1 MTPLKLTS
9 EEMRRLGYRVID
21 EIVAHWAEVESKPV
35 MRLESRTNLEA
46 KLREPLPEEPT
57 PVDSLLEQ
65 LQRDVWSNIGNV
77 IHPRFF
83 AFIPSPSNFV
93 SVLADALVSAYNPFA
108 GNWLEGSGPA
118 QIEMVTIDWLR
129 QAIGLPESAG
139 GLFVS
144 GGSMA
149 NLTALAAAI
158 NMRVRHRLDRAVVY
172 YSDQT
177 HSSVE
182 RALRVLGVPDSQMRK
197 LPADDRYRLP
207 LELLRRTVSDDR
219 ERGELP
225 FCLIANAGTTN
236 TGAVDPLAELVE
248 FCRDQDLWL
257 HVDGAYGAA
266 AAFSPRG
273 KELLRGLEQVD
284 SLSLDPHKW
293 LFQPFEIG
301 CVLLRDAGLLRQTY
315 AYTAEYL
322 KDTERDLEEINY
334 YDYGIQLTRGFRALK
349 LWLSLKAFGAR
360 AFRQAIEQGFEMAEL
375 AERIVRQSPH
385 LELITP
391 AEMGILTFRVV
402 RAGMKEEELN
412 ELNRQLVQTMVADG
426 FAFANS
432 TTLRGRVAI
441 RLCPINPRT
450 TEEHL
455 RATLHWIER
464 LGLDGKGMSS

>member
-1 MTPLKLTS
+1 
-9 EEMRRLGYRVID
+9 MRRLGYRVID

-35 MRLESRTNLEA
+35 MRLASRAALEA

-118 QIEMVTIDWLR
+118 QIELVTIDWLR

-158 NMRVRHRLDRAVVY
+158 HHRVPRQLDRAVVY
-172 YSDQT
+172 FSDQT
-177 HSSVE
+177 HSSID

-197 LPADDRYRLP
+197 LSSDDRYRLP
-207 LELLRRTVSDDR
+207 LETLRETVAADR
-219 ERGELP
+219 ARGELP
-225 FCLIANAGTTN
+225 FCVIANAGTTN
-236 TGAVDPLAELVE
+236 TGAVDPLAALGE
-248 FCRDQDLWL
+248 FCRAEGLWL

-273 KELLRGLEQVD
+273 KEMLRGLEQVD

-322 KDTERDLEEINY
+322 KDTERDLLEEINY

-375 AERIVRQSPH
+375 AERIVRESPY

-391 AEMGILTFRVV
+391 AEMGILTFRAIRV
-402 RAGMKEEELN
+402 GMAEDDLN
-412 ELNRQLVQTMVADG
+412 ELNRQLVQTMVAEG

-432 TTLRGRVAI
+432 TTLKGKVAI
-441 RLCPINPRT
+441 RLCTINPRT
-450 TEEHL
+450 TGADL
-455 RATLHWIER
+455 RDTLHWIEQ
-464 LGLDGKGMSS
+464 LGQDGRKGTSS